1 MALVDLLVDL
11 ALVVVAVVALWGGA
25 TQFVS
30 GAGRVARRLRVPGLV
45 VGLTVVAFG
54 TSAPEFAV
62 TLDAAVLG
70 RSDIS
75 VGNVVGSNVLNLG
88 AVLGGTALLRALP
101 TSRALLRRDA
111 TALVGTTVLVFVFL
125 RDLRLARL
133 EGGVLLVL
141 LGLYLAV
148 LVRAGSDRVRAD
160 EAERGSFAR
169 TDLVRL
175 VGGLALVVAGAHVL
189 VLAATDLARD
199 AGVSEWLI
207 GTTVVAA
214 GTSMPEFATSVAA
227 VRRRRAGLSAG
238 NLVGSC
244 LFNFLGVLGVAAVA
258 SPLAVARSAIGS
270 MTWLLGLVVVATALL
285 WSGGVLSRLEG
296 GVLVLVNVLAWTFD
310 VLA

>member
-160 EAERGSFAR
+160 EREPGSFGR
-169 TDLVRL
+169 SDLVRL
-175 VGGLALVVAGAHVL
+175 VGGLAVVVAGAHVL

-270 MTWLLGLVVVATALL
+270 MTWLLGLVVVATVLL

-296 GVLVLVNVLAWTFD
+296 GVLVALNALAWTFD